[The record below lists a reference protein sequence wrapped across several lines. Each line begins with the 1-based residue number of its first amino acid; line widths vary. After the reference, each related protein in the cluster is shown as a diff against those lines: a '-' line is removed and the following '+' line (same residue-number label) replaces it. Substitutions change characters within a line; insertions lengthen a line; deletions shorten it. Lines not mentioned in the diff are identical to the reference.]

1 MELDLRPVDTS
12 AIINTRNRIRLFS
25 SIAFYALIL
34 YITIN
39 TYLVGVHAS
48 WMHLIHFVVQPIV
61 LVASIADGANIT
73 SVVTLL
79 LISTMVVDTTVAL
92 LNVVTIYRC
101 LGEVSTTCFERVYE
115 KTIWLIVA
123 FIFMLADFVTL
134 TQINLLHKQL
144 VLKDVHENAEKE
156 RILSMQIPPTWN
168 SIILFNRKIK
178 TTVTFTIL
186 FDIIFLFIIV
196 AKQSPVY
203 WIATGH
209 IFIDVTILFM
219 DMQSDNITF
228 LHAIKITFVII
239 AMFDA
244 ISVLLQIQIG
254 TKTIVETLAVLITM
268 LYIIVDIMQLYF
280 ISNVILAVGKRNKFK
295 QKI

>member
-1 MELDLRPVDTS
+1 MELDLRPVDTPS
-12 AIINTRNRIRLFS
+12 IINTRNRIRLFS
-25 SIAFYALIL
+25 SIAFFALLL
-34 YITIN
+34 YISIN

-73 SVVTLL
+73 SVVALL
-79 LISTMVVDTTVAL
+79 LISTTVVDTTVAL
-92 LNVVTIYRC
+92 LNIVTIYRC

-115 KTIWLIVA
+115 KTIWLAVA

-144 VLKDVHENAEKE
+144 VLKDVHEIAEKE
-156 RILSMQIPPTWN
+156 RILNMQIPPTWN
-168 SIILFNRKIK
+168 SIIVFNRKIK
-178 TTVTFTIL
+178 ITVTSTIL
-186 FDIIFLFIIV
+186 FDIVFLFIII
-196 AKQSPVY
+196 AKQSPIY

-209 IFIDVTILFM
+209 IFIDVAILFM
-219 DMQSDNITF
+219 DMQSDNIVF

-244 ISVLLQIQIG
+244 ISILLQIQIG
-254 TKTIVETLAVLITM
+254 TRTIVETLAVLITM
-268 LYIIVDIMQLYF
+268 LYILIDIIQLYF
-280 ISNVILAVGKRNKFK
+280 ISKVIQAIGKRNKFK
-295 QKI
+295 QKL